1 MISEIKNYIYNQYID
16 YKYRKIIHK
25 YDKKDFNNDVYDEK
39 QKQLFEN
46 GCLFINNFFD
56 EKITENFTDNII
68 WRGSETSV
76 KKISP
81 TVIKKNSLVH
91 KLLIN
96 KDLNNYIL
104 NYIGK
109 DAKLDHV
116 EVQRIEKNSEN
127 KSISEKWHFD
137 NVGKRLKV
145 FFYLNDCDDIYTEYL
160 NKTNKILHNKY
171 SIKSS
176 RVSEKKLSNH
186 LKNLITFIPRKNS
199 LLIIDTNGY
208 HRGVYRNSNY
218 VENKKSFREMIVIE
232 YSDIKK
238 SEMFYGTSNIIGPRN
253 TYFDKDIDLDE
264 ILLEKKYITDFMDFY
279 KYDLNFVKDF

>member
-1 MISEIKNYIYNQYID
+1 MISEIKNFIFNQYID

-25 YDKKDFNNDVYDEK
+25 YDKKDFNSNINDEK

-46 GCLFINNFFD
+46 GCLFLNNFFG
-56 EKITENFTDNII
+56 EEVTRNFTDNIA
-68 WRGSETSV
+68 WKGSETSV

-81 TVIKKNSLVH
+81 TIIKKNSLVH

-96 KDLNNYIL
+96 KELNNYIL
-104 NYIGK
+104 NYIGQN
-109 DAKLDHV
+109 AKLDHV
-116 EVQRIEKNSEN
+116 EIQRIEKNSEN

-160 NKTNKILHNKY
+160 NKTNKILHSRY

-176 RVSEKKLSNH
+176 RVSGKKLSNH
-186 LKNLITFIPRKNS
+186 LKNLTTFYPRKNS

-208 HRGVYRNSNY
+208 HRGVYRNLDNIK
-218 VENKKSFREMIVIE
+218 NKESFREMIVIE

-253 TYFDKDIDLDE
+253 TYFDKNINLDE
-264 ILLEKKYITDFMDFY
+264 ILLEKKYITDFTDFY
-279 KYDLNFVKDF
+279 KYDLNFIKDF